1 MSTREERGRD
11 VVRQSGLTSV
21 AAGLAIV
28 SGLVLDVAI
37 GMRFGA
43 TASTDAFFFAAG
55 IALGL
60 VAVVMV
66 GANQAL
72 VPTISTWLQRR
83 GEAETWRLCSVLA
96 CAALVGG
103 AILVVVVDLL
113 AWPLMRGLALGFE
126 PWQVELAAGS
136 LRILMPIVPLVAVA
150 EVLRALLN
158 ARYSFFA
165 PAAMHVVMNAVAA
178 AIVIGLAGPLSV
190 VAWAFVAGALAQA
203 VFMLIMA
210 VREGFRPHLTLAV
223 RNPDP

>member
-72 VPTISTWLQRR
+72 VPTIST
-83 GEAETWRLCSVLA
+83 
-96 CAALVGG
+96 
-103 AILVVVVDLL
+103 
-113 AWPLMRGLALGFE
+113 
-126 PWQVELAAGS
+126 
-136 LRILMPIVPLVAVA
+136 
-150 EVLRALLN
+150 
-158 ARYSFFA
+158 
-165 PAAMHVVMNAVAA
+165 
-178 AIVIGLAGPLSV
+178 
-190 VAWAFVAGALAQA
+190 
-203 VFMLIMA
+203 
-210 VREGFRPHLTLAV
+210 
-223 RNPDP
+223 